1 MLDRDA
7 AGLLPFAG
15 SSQCA
20 VKEFGSGAVGADS
33 IASAEQVVNF
43 VGDLGSHGNA
53 DVLNDIYSIGSTLIA
68 RCPMIAFNDG
78 LTHPPQ
84 RVRSNRP

>member
-1 MLDRDA
+1 MTCACQPRR
-7 AGLLPFAG
+7 LLPFDRA
-15 SSQCA
+15 SQST
-20 VKEFGSGAVGADS
+20 VEKFGSGAVRADP

-78 LTHPPQ
+78 LTHPP
-84 RVRSNRP
+84 

>member
-1 MLDRDA
+1 M
-7 AGLLPFAG
+7 
-15 SSQCA
+15 
-20 VKEFGSGAVGADS
+20 VEEFGTGAVGPDP
-33 IASAEQVVNF
+33 IAPAEEFVNF
-43 VGDLGSHGNA
+43 VADLGSHGNA

-84 RVRSNRP
+84 RVRSNRF